1 MLITFQNGDRVEGI
15 LLSQSSDHLRVAL
28 KDWDDAVE
36 FTRIRGVWISEFC
49 EPVRIEMEWER
60 VSRPAE
66 VTEADCICP
75 PELAARLIHALVS
88 GEDEVSPALWGWQAW
103 MAEPLVGGYV
113 V

>member
-15 LLSQSSDHLRVAL
+15 LLSHSSDQMRVAL
-28 KDWDDAVE
+28 QGCDDAVE

-60 VSRPAE
+60 RNRPAE

-75 PELAARLIHALVS
+75 PELAARLIHDLVS
-88 GEDEVSPALWGWQAW
+88 GEEEESPELWGWQAW